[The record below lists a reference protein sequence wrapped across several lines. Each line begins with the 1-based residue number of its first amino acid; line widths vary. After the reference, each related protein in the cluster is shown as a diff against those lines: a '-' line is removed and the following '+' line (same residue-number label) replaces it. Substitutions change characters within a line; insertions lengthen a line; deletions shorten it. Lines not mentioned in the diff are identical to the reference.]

1 MLPIQL
7 PWMSGSFMPRKM
19 SAICAGDLLP
29 QLPCQERRSFCRCAS
44 LCTRVN
50 SNSIPNTGEV
60 PFPSRKFVSP
70 ASRTHFF
77 STTPDP
83 HISGMNKKSL
93 LRYSGPWAVSIG
105 AKFQFQKDTFWK
117 ELLFFKESMKRWVS
131 AVVSPV
137 SEMPGK
143 GPSRPQ
149 PQSGSF
155 SVSSFGFKD
164 LLSLES
170 LSFSSYMAS
179 MQVQFIANCGGSVSI
194 RDGQAPGVAE
204 NNFAL
209 EHERRIH
216 KHTQTTCPKL
226 LCLFL
231 PVLTKPRH
239 ADKTHNDCNGN
250 SSGDLLANSGTSL
263 TTQALQVTVWI
274 YMSHHHCSA
283 TCYADVLNMHV
294 KYHAIGWKV
303 AGLFPLTAR

>member
-131 AVVSPV
+131 AVVSQFQRCPAKVPV
-137 SEMPGK
+137 DHSPRVDHSPCPALASK
-143 GPSRPQ
+143 IYSRLSPS
-149 PQSGSF
+149 
-155 SVSSFGFKD
+155 
-164 LLSLES
+164 
-170 LSFSSYMAS
+170 AS
-179 MQVQFIANCGGSVSI
+179 
-194 RDGQAPGVAE
+194 
-204 NNFAL
+204 
-209 EHERRIH
+209 
-216 KHTQTTCPKL
+216 
-226 LCLFL
+226 
-231 PVLTKPRH
+231 
-239 ADKTHNDCNGN
+239 
-250 SSGDLLANSGTSL
+250 
-263 TTQALQVTVWI
+263 QVTWLPCK
-274 YMSHHHCSA
+274 SS
-283 TCYADVLNMHV
+283 L
-294 KYHAIGWKV
+294 
-303 AGLFPLTAR
+303 LLTVEAQ

>member
-19 SAICAGDLLP
+19 SAICAGDLL
-29 QLPCQERRSFCRCAS
+29 
-44 LCTRVN
+44 
-50 SNSIPNTGEV
+50 

-170 LSFSSYMAS
+170 
-179 MQVQFIANCGGSVSI
+179 
-194 RDGQAPGVAE
+194 VAE

-209 EHERRIH
+209 
-216 KHTQTTCPKL
+216 
-226 LCLFL
+226 
-231 PVLTKPRH
+231 TKP
-239 ADKTHNDCNGN
+239 
-250 SSGDLLANSGTSL
+250 
-263 TTQALQVTVWI
+263 TTTAMEI
-274 YMSHHHCSA
+274 PAA
-283 TCYADVLNMHV
+283 TCLQ
-294 KYHAIGWKV
+294 IRERP
-303 AGLFPLTAR
+303 FPLTAR

>member
-70 ASRTHFF
+70 ASRTHVF

-263 TTQALQVTVWI
+263 TTQALQVAV
-274 YMSHHHCSA
+274 
-283 TCYADVLNMHV
+283 
-294 KYHAIGWKV
+294 
-303 AGLFPLTAR
+303 